1 MANEPIWTFYG
12 FCSAAGNRL
21 VQEWFD
27 VCDQELKDEIID
39 SLRYHENVERHLWKR
54 PGFDELG
61 GEGISEFRFKAIGTW
76 WRIYGD
82 YGPKRHEY
90 TFLHGDEK
98 KVGNDKAGKQIAKER
113 KKLLAQGKASVHEF
127 RWKEDPD

>member
-1 MANEPIWTFYG
+1 MTDESVWTFYG
-12 FCSAAGNRL
+12 FCSAAGNEL
-21 VQEWFD
+21 VQDWFD
-27 VCDQELKDEIID
+27 SCDEEVRDEIRD
-39 SLRYHENVERHLWKR
+39 SLLYHEKLERHLWKR

-61 GEGISEFRFKAIGTW
+61 AEGISEFRFKVLSAT

-98 KVGNDKAGKQIAKER
+98 KVKNDKTGKRVAKER
-113 KKLLAQGKASVHEF
+113 KKLLEQGKASVHEF